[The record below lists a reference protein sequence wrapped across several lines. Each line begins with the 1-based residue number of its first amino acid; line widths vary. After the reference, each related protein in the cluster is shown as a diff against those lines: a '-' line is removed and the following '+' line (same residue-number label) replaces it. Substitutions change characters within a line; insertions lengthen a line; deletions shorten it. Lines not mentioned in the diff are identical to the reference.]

1 MNQVQDIVS
10 RLEVINEELA
20 QLAIDRL
27 TVSVT
32 DNDPQAAVEER
43 NITKARRAVEK
54 AAGILVG
61 MPADD

>member
-1 MNQVQDIVS
+1 MSQVEDIVL

-27 TVSVT
+27 TVSLT
-32 DNDPQAAVEER
+32 DGDATAAVEER

-54 AAGILVG
+54 AAGILAG
-61 MPADD
+61 MPED